1 MSDHDDEV
9 EPRGPLGIPAATG
22 MSEGVSHHSPGFD
35 ETQAETEANEAD
47 ATATPLTVEVPPRA
61 PDEVS
66 RASLSER
73 MTGPISAEE
82 QS

>member
-35 ETQAETEANEAD
+35 ETLAEPATNEAA

-61 PDEVS
+61 PDAVP
-66 RASLSER
+66 RTSLSER
-73 MTGPISAEE
+73 MASPMSAEE